1 MIWLI
6 LSAIATGSMF
16 GYFCLE
22 VAHKEILDTILLNA
36 LNIIALIAG
45 IEIGGNKNIIKKMI
59 NPKTL
64 SLMLAVPA
72 ANFAGS
78 MLGGVAVGMLLG
90 VGFKDC
96 LLISGGMGWYSF
108 SSVVI
113 SAMYSTEIGT
123 MSFIAN
129 VMREMLSFLLVPIAA
144 KFTDLPCVSIG
155 GASTMDSTLPV
166 ILKCTNTQI
175 AVLGFINGLVITL
188 IVPFLITALLG
199 M

>member
-16 GYFCLE
+16 GYSCLE

-78 MLGGVAVGMLLG
+78 LLGGVAVGMLLG

>member
-1 MIWLI
+1 
-6 LSAIATGSMF
+6 
-16 GYFCLE
+16 
-22 VAHKEILDTILLNA
+22 
-36 LNIIALIAG
+36 
-45 IEIGGNKNIIKKMI
+45 
-59 NPKTL
+59 
-64 SLMLAVPA
+64 MLAVPA

>member
-22 VAHKEILDTILLNA
+22 VAHKEILDTILLNT

>member
-72 ANFAGS
+72 ANFVGS